1 MAAKHL
7 PQVLD
12 ARVIVRRQTIVY
24 GAEKAQ
30 VGGET
35 RGARVSDPRRR
46 GNRILVHG
54 NSSYG
59 VGRPRPGREPSGV
72 LSWLSANSPMYV
84 PAQALDE
91 AVYTRLFPLVRSRA
105 EKTNRQK

>member
-24 GAEKAQ
+24 GAEEAQ
-30 VGGET
+30 VGGEM

-54 NSSYG
+54 NRTYG
-59 VGRPRPGREPSGV
+59 VVRTGRERDGRPR
-72 LSWLSANSPMYV
+72 
-84 PAQALDE
+84 
-91 AVYTRLFPLVRSRA
+91 T
-105 EKTNRQK
+105 